1 MKTDLCEKRQMGG
14 IESMIK
20 CVEPTKKR
28 DFFNTM
34 LLNRFEAKGGKD
46 LLGPA
51 AARPIIKVP
60 FRQQLVSRHHC
71 RQSRR
76 RVTVGQIF
84 TTICGSIWGTFLA
97 WNMGKALPSITQS
110 SRVKRGEGQQW
121 KMDFFGKLVR
131 IDLIVST
138 FFKRFEN
145 INIQSSLSPLPR
157 MTLGL
162 KFRISVS

>member
-97 WNMGKALPSITQS
+97 
-110 SRVKRGEGQQW
+110 
-121 KMDFFGKLVR
+121 
-131 IDLIVST
+131 
-138 FFKRFEN
+138 
-145 INIQSSLSPLPR
+145 
-157 MTLGL
+157 
-162 KFRISVS
+162 